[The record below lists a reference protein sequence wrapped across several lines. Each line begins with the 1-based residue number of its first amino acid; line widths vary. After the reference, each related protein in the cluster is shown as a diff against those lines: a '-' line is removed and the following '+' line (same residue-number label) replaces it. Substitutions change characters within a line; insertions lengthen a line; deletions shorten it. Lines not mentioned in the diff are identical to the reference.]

1 MPVTFNLSN
10 RKGLTIN
17 INKKSTIQNLKS
29 VAVGFGRSVFV
40 RFSWARGER
49 LVGGLAGEVCPVNF

>member
-1 MPVTFNLSN
+1 MLLTKIMPVTFNLSN

-29 VAVGFGRSVFV
+29 MVTVVMAV
-40 RFSWARGER
+40 
-49 LVGGLAGEVCPVNF
+49 

>member
-17 INKKSTIQNLKS
+17 INKKRTSQNLKS
-29 VAVGFGRSVFV
+29 MVTVAVNGIS
-40 RFSWARGER
+40 
-49 LVGGLAGEVCPVNF
+49 L